1 MGRSARRVRAS
12 PGERRRG
19 VRRASI
25 RGRRRVVHA
34 AVADAV
40 AEWPVAGRVPGRAGR
55 AAVLPASLPAGTA
68 RGAYPMNDDAPRADV
83 GAPATAG
90 LRARQGTPAVPAT
103 ERPDTVV
110 RALRRAGWCRER
122 RRYGSS
128 TTSRR
133 SPSATDPA
141 RRLWRAPDSTRREK
155 RSVRQ
160 SPQRA
165 CRAATRPAGTGASS
179 TGEPSVSDAP
189 NADVRDPSQSGQGDR
204 RADASGHRRC

>member
-55 AAVLPASLPAGTA
+55 AAVLPASSPAGTA
-68 RGAYPMNDDAPRADV
+68 RGAYPMNDDAPASRRRSARYRRAQ
-83 GAPATAG
+83 G
-90 LRARQGTPAVPAT
+90 RGTPAVPAT

-155 RSVRQ
+155 RSGRQ

-204 RADASGHRRC
+204 LADASGHRRC